1 MRKSEPIKYDLF
13 DSLSEEQTNKVFENL
28 AEGLSRILSNKF
40 DCYVKV
46 SFIRKKELGNENS
59 DCEQQTEAP

>member
-1 MRKSEPIKYDLF
+1 MKSEPIKYDLF

-40 DCYVKV
+40 DCH
-46 SFIRKKELGNENS
+46 IRVRFTRKDERENENS
-59 DCEQQTEAP
+59 DSEQQTEAS